1 MTSARQAIDR
11 LLDTVPYVRITVGQR
26 DQAPAEV
33 VPDDAESW
41 LHCAALASDRDAV
54 DDLIE
59 RIRVVRGLD
68 RTDVTASVFS
78 LGYAFRIASLGIGPW
93 LLDDVVLDLDPAR
106 MWIRIE
112 RDRPNAVFLAGP
124 ALVDDPSLDTLQAQ
138 LLDRHLG
145 PFLENVRSTHR
156 LGARMLWSNVGS
168 SCASAFGAF
177 MEPLTDRRHEIRRRT
192 EAFTAARPELANTG
206 RVAHVGDGWQWER
219 SACCLWYRTPGGDR
233 CSDCSLWTSDERSER
248 YARILA
254 KEQPT

>member
-1 MTSARQAIDR
+1 MTSAHDAIDR
-11 LLDTVPYVRITVGQR
+11 VLDTVPYVRVTIGRR
-26 DQAPAEV
+26 DESPADV
-33 VPDDAESW
+33 VPDDAASW
-41 LHCAALASDRDAV
+41 LHCAALTTDPAAAGNLV
-54 DDLIE
+54 E
-59 RIRVVRGLD
+59 RIRVSRGLD
-68 RTDVTASVFS
+68 RIDVAASVFS
-78 LGYAFRIASLGIGPW
+78 LGYAFRVASVGIGPW

-124 ALVDDPSLDTLQAQ
+124 EVVDSRSLDALHAQ

-145 PFLENVRSTHR
+145 PFLDTLRR
-156 LGARMLWSNVGS
+156 AQRIGARLLWSNVSS

-177 MEPLTDRRHEIRRRT
+177 MEPLADRREEIRRRT
-192 EAFTAARPELANTG
+192 EAFTAARSELARTG

-233 CSDCSLWTSDERSER
+233 CSDCSLWTATERSER